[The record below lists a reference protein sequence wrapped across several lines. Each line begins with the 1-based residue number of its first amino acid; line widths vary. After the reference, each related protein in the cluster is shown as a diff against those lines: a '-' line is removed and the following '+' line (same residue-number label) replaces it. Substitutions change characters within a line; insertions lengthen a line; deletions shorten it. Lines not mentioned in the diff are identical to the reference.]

1 MLRRHNKVLFLST
14 ILLLLMFGLAVHS
27 LTQKSPTF
35 DEQGYITRGLGY
47 LRGENRHMRIGHP
60 LGLNALNALFLVGD
74 ESVKLPTGDPSWQGT
89 SFHRPSELFLWEIG
103 NDVAHIMFLARLP
116 TVFLGLLL
124 AAVAGRWAWE
134 ISGKR
139 PAVGLLALLLLALDP
154 NILAH
159 TRLTTTDLGLAAAA
173 LLAGYLLWRYFQ
185 KPSWPR
191 AILAG
196 IGFGLLQNTKFTA
209 GLFVP
214 LFALIIAA
222 GFLLY
227 LRSQTNRYPLITNH
241 YPLLARRVVLPLVA
255 AFPLAAFLTL
265 WAAYGFQIG
274 TLPESLPTLSQLGG
288 LTLPLAHH
296 LEQLLD
302 IGGRLQ
308 VSTPAFLLGRY
319 SDTGWWYYFPVTFLV
334 KTPLP
339 LLILLV
345 GAVIVTIRR
354 LAGKRGEGP
363 HLLNLAALLIPPV
376 GYFAIA
382 LTTEINLGYRHLLPV
397 LPFLAVFVAAVLVP
411 TVEKIKVGRY
421 GLVLLSVWLLA
432 ASLWIAPN
440 FLAFFNILA
449 GGPDNGWRMLVDSNL
464 DWGQDLQNLKRWMDE
479 NEVDEVWLSYFGE
492 ARPDYYNITYRGL
505 DSFPPRLMNPQ
516 ARPLFPE
523 NPAPGV
529 YAISATTLQGVHF
542 NNHDLFDWFRTR
554 EPVDKIGYSI
564 FLYEV
569 AAQSEPLDVAL
580 GNIQLDEIDAAD
592 FAQLGTNNIV
602 PRWFDVSHSFL
613 IRDGATTAV
622 VMPPDAAFPYPL
634 AELFEA
640 IYEPVYIGQ
649 TAAIF
654 EPELAQRPV
663 MDLLLEEGSI
673 NWQAGQTAVFSQ
685 DAGQIALQGFSL
697 PDSRLVPGG
706 SLVVLTINEQTADP
720 NPVKM
725 FLHLTA
731 PDGEIA
737 AQWDGLGIVWQS
749 WLTGDLLVQ
758 QHLLPLPGNL
768 APGDYQLWAGY
779 YHPDSLVRWLSQ
791 DESGETIDRVP
802 LEVLT
807 FQ

>member
-1 MLRRHNKVLFLST
+1 MLRRNNKALFPA
-14 ILLLLMFGLAVHS
+14 IFILLLMFGLAVHS
-27 LTQKSPTF
+27 LMQKSPTF

-60 LGLNALNALFLVGD
+60 LGLNALNAIFLVGD
-74 ESVKLPTGDPSWQGT
+74 ESVRLPTDDPSWQGT

-124 AAVAGRWAWE
+124 AALAGRWARE
-134 ISGKR
+134 IGGKR
-139 PAVGLLALLLLALDP
+139 PAVGLFALLLLALDP

-185 KPSWPR
+185 EPSWRR
-191 AILAG
+191 AVLAG
-196 IGFGLLQNTKFTA
+196 VGFGLLQNTKFTA

-214 LFALIIAA
+214 LFALVIVI
-222 GFLLY
+222 GFLVY
-227 LRSQTNRYPLITNH
+227 LRSQTDQHHSLITNH
-241 YPLLARRVVLPLVA
+241 YSLLARRVALPLVV

-265 WAAYGFQIG
+265 WAAYGFDIG
-274 TLPESLPTLSQLGG
+274 TLPQSLPTFSQLGG
-288 LTLPLAHH
+288 RTLPLAHH

-308 VSTPAFLLGRY
+308 VSTPAFLLGSY
-319 SDTGWWYYFPVTFLV
+319 SDSGWWYYFPVTFLV

-345 GAVIVTIRR
+345 GAVVVTVRR
-354 LAGKRGEGP
+354 LVRKEGEGLQ
-363 HLLNLAALLIPPV
+363 LLDLAALLLPPV

-397 LPFLAVFVAAVLVP
+397 LPFMAVFTAAVLVP
-411 TVEKIKVGRY
+411 AVEKIRLGRY
-421 GLVLLSVWLLA
+421 GLALLSVWLLVV
-432 ASLWIAPN
+432 SLWIAPN

-449 GGPDNGWRMLVDSNL
+449 GGPDNGWRLLVDSNL
-464 DWGQDLQNLKRWMDE
+464 DWGQDLPNLKLWMDE
-479 NEVDEVWLSYFGE
+479 NDVDEVWLSYFGE
-492 ARPDYYNITYRGL
+492 ARPDYYNIAYRGL

-516 ARPLFPE
+516 ARPFYPP

-554 EPVDKIGYSI
+554 EPVDKLGYTI

-569 AAQSEPLDVAL
+569 AAQSEPINVAL
-580 GNIQLDEIDAAD
+580 GNIQLDEIDTAD
-592 FAQLGTNNIV
+592 FAQLGTNNII
-602 PRWFDVSHSFL
+602 PRWFDPSQALPVL
-613 IRDGATTAV
+613 EGER
-622 VMPPDAAFPYPL
+622 AAMLVP
-634 AELFEA
+634 
-640 IYEPVYIGQ
+640 
-649 TAAIF
+649 
-654 EPELAQRPV
+654 PV
-663 MDLLLEEGSI
+663 MGFPSPLYELVGGLYQPFYDGQSVAILEPAGEQSAVEAALEQ
-673 NWQAGQTAVFSQ
+673 NVLDWQQEDRAVFSHN
-685 DAGQIALQGFSL
+685 GGRITFHGFFIYYVL
-697 PDSRLVPGG
+697 TPDD
-706 SLVVLTINEQTADP
+706 SLVVLTLNEQTAEP
-720 NPVKM
+720 QPVKM
-725 FLHLTA
+725 FIHLTA

-749 WLTGDLLVQ
+749 WLTGDGLVQ
-758 QHLLPLPGNL
+758 QHILPLPDNL

-779 YHPDSLVRWLSQ
+779 YHPDTLVRWLSQ
-791 DESGETIDRVP
+791 DESGQTVDRLP

-807 FQ
+807 FP